1 MAVDFKLHPAIAPSK
16 SAYLA
21 SMAVFAASLGLDFG
35 QHPELANHPDRPWE
49 TWYAHDYLLAEHK
62 INNHP
67 KETREPYSKG
77 VMRELI
83 KHDLFFIIAF
93 VMEVPIDICNKPY
106 VVQSC
111 NDLEA
116 SSPDGGLSATDILDI
131 ESREHFKSTV
141 RTLALTIKRIVNNP
155 DCCTAIFSFKKDAA
169 NAFVRSIKETFE
181 RPFIIWAFPEIFYA
195 DPNNGSPSWS
205 VQNGIC
211 VKRKSASRRENT
223 VQGFGLIEGM
233 PIGGHFE
240 HRMYDDIETWDISK
254 SVDQMNICFSS
265 FEMSFSIGKEGGTEL
280 IHGTYYHHNGPL
292 ARIRDKV
299 KAGVISADGKP
310 VPLYRTII
318 KSATHDGTKSG
329 RPVLFSPEYLQK
341 CIDKAGK
348 HFDSQYL
355 CNPSPVDDVLL
366 DKSALKPISPE
377 ALRVGHWKD
386 RFKFMVIDQAGD
398 KDTNLTKS
406 KGDMW
411 SIGVVSIVPASMG
424 SDDDMGI
431 SDVCLEELICD
442 QMTHSQAIDCIVR
455 MYLRHLIMQLGVEKV
470 GLSTT
475 EIHVVDALAPKGRK
489 LSVAHGNLF
498 LLRPAG
504 RSTED
509 RVSGALQ
516 WPLNNGHL
524 WYSTAIDQEYLQKL
538 MMEMDQF
545 GFNHPDALN
554 MLAYSYD
561 MFKEFPFARYAK
573 RKVQSVTA
581 MLAAGGPLHGEW
593 GA

>member
-21 SMAVFAASLGLDFG
+21 D
-35 QHPELANHPDRPWE
+35 PDRWE

-62 INNHP
+62 INQHP

-93 VMEVPIDICNKPY
+93 VMEIPIDVCNHPY

-111 NDLEA
+111 NDTEA
-116 SSPDGGLSATDILDI
+116 LSPDGGLSATKVLSI
-131 ESREHFKSTV
+131 ESREHFKSSIK
-141 RTLALTIKRIVNNP
+141 TLALTVKRVVNNP

-169 NAFVRSIKETFE
+169 NNFVEAIKIIFE
-181 RPFIIWAFPEIFYA
+181 KALLVWAFPEIFYVN
-195 DPNNGSPSWS
+195 PNKEQSVSWS
-205 VQNGIC
+205 VKNGIK
-211 VKRKSASRRENT
+211 VNRKSKERRENT
-223 VQGFGLIEGM
+223 VEGFGLVEGM
-233 PIGGHFE
+233 PTGGHFD
-240 HRMYDDIETWDISK
+240 HRIYDDIETWDISK
-254 SVDQMNICFSS
+254 SPEQMNVCFES
-265 FEMSFSIGKEGGTEL
+265 FNMSFSVGKQGGTEL
-280 IHGTYYHHNGPL
+280 VHGTYYHHNGPL
-292 ARIRDKV
+292 ARIREKV
-299 KAGVISADGKP
+299 KNGVISADGKP
-310 VPLYRTII
+310 VPLYRLVL
-318 KSATHDGTKSG
+318 KPCTHDGTRGG
-329 RPVLFSPEYLQK
+329 RPVLFTPEYMAE
-341 CIDKAGK
+341 CIDSTGR

-366 DKSALKPISPE
+366 DKSALRPISPE

-411 SIGVVSIVPASMG
+411 SIGVVSIVPAASNPG
-424 SDDDMGI
+424 DDELGI

-524 WYSTAIDQEYLQKL
+524 WYSTGIDQEYLQKL

-554 MLAYSYD
+554 AWAYSYD

-573 RKVQSVTA
+573 RKVQSVTQ
-581 MLAAGGPLHGEW
+581 MLAAGGPLQGEW
-593 GA
+593 GG